1 MFSIEKQTA
10 NFNSWNP
17 RTELHGDERVPAAD
31 IKVDMAVSNDILS
44 QFDPTLK
51 SLLYRQPHPG
61 ESDLIDQAG
70 DEPDHTRLRF
80 PKIKNSIQWDYEL
93 VGATVVIHNG
103 LGGPKSDIELA
114 ECTVDKFVFDPQDG
128 GTVNVSMRIQCK
140 PSEKQAGRLYELNGN
155 SIELTI
161 QPPEA
166 EAELAA

>member
-17 RTELHGDERVPAAD
+17 RTELHGDERIPAAD

-44 QFDPTLK
+44 QFDPALK
-51 SLLYRQPHPG
+51 ALLYREPHPG
-61 ESDLIDQAG
+61 ESDLLDQAG
-70 DEPDHTRLRF
+70 DTPQLTRLRF

-128 GTVNVSMRIQCK
+128 GTVHVSMRISCK
-140 PSEKQAGRLYELNGN
+140 PNEKQAGRLYELNGN
-155 SIELTI
+155 AIDLTI